1 MDECPI
7 CRAGR
12 PQDVIA
18 ELGGTWV
25 TLPPLTPLPGYVCV
39 VAKSHV
45 REPFELAEAERRAF
59 WDDVDRVAAVIAAS
73 LHPKKLNYEIHGNVL
88 PHLHVHVF
96 PRWPGD
102 RFEGR
107 PIDPREAR
115 PRTEEDRAATVQALK
130 SLGSV

>member
-1 MDECPI
+1 VGDLAAPN
-7 CRAGR
+7 
-12 PQDVIA
+12 
-18 ELGGTWV
+18 
-25 TLPPLTPLPGYVCV
+25 PLPGYVCV

-59 WDDVDRVAAVIAAS
+59 WDDVDRVSAAIAAS
-73 LHPKKLNYEIHGNVL
+73 LRPKKLNYEIHGNVL